1 VTRQNYHHGTLRET
15 LLSAT
20 LTLIAQEGIGAVS
33 LRKVARTAGV
43 SPGAPYHHFEDR
55 AALLTALS
63 DEGFKNLE
71 ATLKAAKEKE
81 ESPPERIAAM
91 LTAYIR
97 FAQENPAYYRLMF
110 RPELKTKNKEEED
123 DAGAAAYK
131 LLTKTVEE
139 CQTDSTHTE
148 TETLSIA
155 LWSTAHGLAS
165 LWLDGQLNHQTDNP
179 ATVAKEVTK
188 LIATL
193 ANKE

>member
-71 ATLKAAKEKE
+71 TTLKTAKEKE
-81 ESPPERIAAM
+81 ENPPERIAAM
-91 LTAYIR
+91 LTAYIN

-110 RPELKTKNKEEED
+110 RPELKTKNKEED
-123 DAGAAAYK
+123 DAGTAAYK

-139 CQTDSTHTE
+139 CQPPKNAD
-148 TETLSIA
+148 TETLSIT

-165 LWLDGQLNHQTDNP
+165 LWLDGQLNHQTNNP
-179 ATVAKEVTK
+179 EKVAKEVTK
-188 LIATL
+188 LITTL
-193 ANKE
+193 TTNKE